1 MKPTRNINY
10 LIRPHSVG
18 ELSWREIF
26 NCREMIRNLIR
37 SSALLPYSET
47 YFGYF
52 WTLMRPFIFLGVLVF
67 IKNRSMAN
75 MGEEIPYP
83 LFLYSG
89 LILWWYVVDAIKQSA
104 RSSFSYKG
112 LITKIYFPRVIL
124 PVVPVIARF
133 FDFGIQGIGLIGLM
147 IFYGHYPDSNI
158 LLLPLVFL
166 NVSMF
171 CLGIGL
177 FFAVLSVAFK
187 DTERILDYILYVGL
201 FISPVIYAIDLIPAD
216 FRLVYSW
223 LNPTVGPLM
232 AFRAALFSGLTPDYT
247 GLLHSFLVSGILL
260 IFGYFIF
267 QRMQVSLAER
277 M

>member
-10 LIRPHSVG
+10 WIRPHSVG
-18 ELSWREIF
+18 DLSWREIF

-52 WTLMRPFIFLGVLVF
+52 WTLLRPFIFLGVLVF

-83 LFLYSG
+83 LFLFSG
-89 LILWWYVVDAIKQSA
+89 LVLWWYMVDAIRQSA
-104 RSSFSYKG
+104 RSTFTYKG
-112 LITKIYFPRVIL
+112 LITKIYFPRVII

-133 FDFGIQGIGLIGLM
+133 FDLSLQAIGLIGLM
-147 IFYGHYPDSNI
+147 VFYGQYPGGNI

-166 NVSMF
+166 NIGIL
-171 CLGIGL
+171 CLGVGFL
-177 FFAVLSVAFK
+177 FSVLSVVLK
-187 DTERILDYILYVGL
+187 DMERILDYVLYVGM
-201 FISPVIYAIDLIPAD
+201 FVSPVIYAIELIPPEY
-216 FRLVYSW
+216 RMLYSW
-223 LNPTVGPLM
+223 VNPTVGPLM
-232 AFRAALFSGLTPDYT
+232 AFRAALFSDLTPDYVAFF
-247 GLLHSFLVSGILL
+247 HSFVVSGILL
-260 IFGYFIF
+260 LVGVVIF
-267 QRMQVSLAER
+267 QRMQVLLAER